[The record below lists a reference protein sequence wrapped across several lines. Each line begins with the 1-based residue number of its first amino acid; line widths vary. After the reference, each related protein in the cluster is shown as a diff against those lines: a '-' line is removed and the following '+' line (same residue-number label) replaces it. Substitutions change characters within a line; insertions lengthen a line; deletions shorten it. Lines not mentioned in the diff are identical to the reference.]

1 MRVVILTNKQS
12 NQVALANKIAGLV
25 QVEAVV
31 VSHNIPKRAK
41 SRRFDFARLL
51 NSVANRTVGREFV
64 QAWLSVLERYEDK
77 YSSFPTENI
86 FEVENVND
94 ELTSLVIQE
103 TEPELVIVSGTNIVG
118 SRLIKQIKKNARI
131 INLHT
136 GISPYV
142 KGGPN
147 CTNWC
152 LANGWFHL
160 IGNTVMELDAGID
173 TGNVIV
179 TERTRLNGD
188 ENLALL
194 HWKVMEHAHDLY
206 IRVISRFAEGV
217 AVSATPQNL
226 IADGKL
232 FYNRQWNAFEII
244 RAKRNFVAGFR
255 PYFKRAAASQSV
267 SADIRLISLNDD

>member
-1 MRVVILTNKQS
+1 M
-12 NQVALANKIAGLV
+12 
-25 QVEAVV
+25 
-31 VSHNIPKRAK
+31 
-41 SRRFDFARLL
+41 
-51 NSVANRTVGREFV
+51 
-64 QAWLSVLERYEDK
+64 
-77 YSSFPTENI
+77 
-86 FEVENVND
+86 
-94 ELTSLVIQE
+94 
-103 TEPELVIVSGTNIVG
+103 SGTNIVG